1 MEGLSTKAVFTF
13 ALFFRAPDIDLSELE
28 SLFSTAVVTSTSEKG
43 ATRRGSAIN
52 KPEIVHLV

>member
-13 ALFFRAPDIDLSELE
+13 VLFVRSPDIDLSELE